1 MLSVLFGEQFD
12 NFRHIL
18 EFYLEDN
25 SKILDVTYGS
35 GKLWLSVNAYSPP
48 KYNLIKNDIDSEQE
62 VDYHLEFEDLD
73 KIEESPFDA
82 IIYDPPYKYDT
93 KSFSF
98 HERPDYDWKSNKS
111 LWSLESQIGCART
124 MNTMFPKLLKKDG
137 LVIVKIMDVR
147 VKGTLI
153 QNHELIIKEFTNL
166 ELISEIIYVRL
177 GVGVFKNKVSP
188 QTAHGYY
195 LVFRN
200 KYQTELESMIVQE
213 KR

>member
-1 MLSVLFGEQFD
+1 MLFGEQFD

-18 EFYLEDN
+18 EFYLEDE
-25 SKILDVTYGS
+25 SKILDATYGS
-35 GKLWLSVNAYSPP
+35 GKLWTTVNSTTPH
-48 KYNLIKNDIDSEQE
+48 KYTLIKNDIDLEQD

-73 KIEESPFDA
+73 KIKECPFDA
-82 IIYDPPYKYDT
+82 VIYDPPYKYDT

-98 HERPDYDWKSNKS
+98 HERPDYDCKSNKS
-111 LWSLESQIGCART
+111 LWKLESQIGCART
-124 MNTMFPKLLKKDG
+124 INDVFPKILKKDG

-147 VKGTLI
+147 VKGRLI
-153 QNHELIIKEFTNL
+153 QNHQLIIKEFTNL
-166 ELISEIIYVRL
+166 QLLSEIIYVRL

-200 KYQTELESMIVQE
+200 KYQQEL
-213 KR
+213 